1 MFVQILII
9 YTTSFYVLVFCITVH
24 KVQLYLLLFMT
35 RFYERVF
42 VATNFI
48 VITGGSGRT
57 QKGATLYLFTS
68 SLETGMLTILQTN
81 CLKNTIIRT
90 LLLFILNGVV
100 SVIFCSD
107 FTLGRHREVL
117 STFHATGGLAVCLPI
132 AIEAFPIYLKIW
144 YDPDRDEITCHTW
157 RGNSS
162 IRFFPLH
169 IKLREVHNISH
180 SICVQA
186 CDTRTDYASVVQ
198 MWML

>member
-1 MFVQILII
+1 
-9 YTTSFYVLVFCITVH
+9 
-24 KVQLYLLLFMT
+24 MT

-48 VITGGSGRT
+48 VITVGSGRT

-100 SVIFCSD
+100 SVFFCSD

-117 STFHATGGLAVCLPI
+117 SPFHATGGLAVCLPI

-144 YDPDRDEITCHTW
+144 YDLDRDEITCHTW

-162 IRFFPLH
+162 IRFIHCISSWEKCTTFH
-169 IKLREVHNISH
+169 ILFVFRHVTHEQILLQWCRCQCCRIHFSLNYLTTMNVSH
-180 SICVQA
+180 SCKQTVIWIY
-186 CDTRTDYASVVQ
+186 TNILKT
-198 MWML
+198 